1 MIDAAKIKK
10 DFPLLNQKMNG
21 QPLVYLDSAATSQK
35 PQAVIDAI
43 KDFYERHNANIHRG
57 IYRLSEEATELYEGA
72 REKVQKFIRA
82 KETKEIIF
90 TRGTTESINL
100 VAYSWGR
107 QNIEKGDEIIVTEM
121 EHHSNLIPWQLLA
134 KEKEAVLKFIPI
146 DDEGRLK
153 ITKLDSLL
161 NKKTRLLA
169 ITHVSNV
176 LGVVN
181 PLKEIITK
189 AHSNGT
195 RVLVDGAQAVPHL
208 SVDVSELDC
217 DFYAFSGHK
226 MLGPTGIGVL
236 HGKREL
242 LEAMPP
248 FMGGGEMIK
257 EVTKE
262 GATWNELPTKFEAGT
277 MPIAQVVSLGTAI
290 DYLNGIGMENIWQ
303 HEQMLIAYALEKV
316 TAIPGV
322 KIYGPLKPK
331 DKGGVLSFNI
341 GEIHPHDIASI
352 FDEEGIAIRAGHHCA
367 QVLHRR
373 LGIPATVRASFYLY
387 TDQSDIDKLI
397 GAIKKAKQLL
407 L

>member
-236 HGKREL
+236 HGKRE
-242 LEAMPP
+242 
-248 FMGGGEMIK
+248 
-257 EVTKE
+257 
-262 GATWNELPTKFEAGT
+262 
-277 MPIAQVVSLGTAI
+277 
-290 DYLNGIGMENIWQ
+290 
-303 HEQMLIAYALEKV
+303 
-316 TAIPGV
+316 
-322 KIYGPLKPK
+322 
-331 DKGGVLSFNI
+331 
-341 GEIHPHDIASI
+341 
-352 FDEEGIAIRAGHHCA
+352 
-367 QVLHRR
+367 
-373 LGIPATVRASFYLY
+373 
-387 TDQSDIDKLI
+387 
-397 GAIKKAKQLL
+397 
-407 L
+407 